1 MDKLFRKSSLLR
13 LNNPEKLNNL
23 FRIISPHNWLIL
35 TAVMVL
41 LIMVTCWSIWGSI
54 NTVVSGNGILINS
67 GQNIYDAVT
76 EYQGRLL
83 TIDVNVG
90 DRVKKGQQ
98 LATLK
103 LPLLELELDNKQQTL
118 NNLQKQRANL
128 RQFILKDFK
137 MEQKNN
143 EVLQQ
148 NWTKDLNN
156 ANNHLDYLK
165 KSLDEREKLVDKV
178 ISRQELAEL
187 KSSYYKE
194 LQNRDE
200 IRKKMME
207 NLIESKRRSKTNLQ
221 RVIEINNQILQA
233 KLELALVQRKL
244 KINSIIISPVDGE
257 IISVIGKTGEIVQ
270 AGTKIMDIEPY
281 SEFVD
286 AAIYVPAGMGKII
299 APGMMAQV
307 IPSSVKKQEYGS
319 IVGKVAAVSRFP
331 SSQQS
336 MMAVLANEKL
346 VDDFTK
352 DGPQLYIRIDLVEA
366 DTPSHYKW
374 TTSKGPNMIVTNGT
388 LCTANIITQ
397 TQAPITLVIP
407 EIKQLLGID

>member
-35 TAVMVL
+35 TAIIVL
-41 LIMVTCWSIWGSI
+41 LIMLTCWSIWGSI

-67 GQNIYDAVT
+67 GQNIYDAIT

-103 LPLLELELDNKQQTL
+103 LPLLELELENKQQTL
-118 NNLQKQRANL
+118 STLQKQRANL

-137 MEQKNN
+137 MEQQNN

-148 NWTKDLNN
+148 NWAKDLSN
-156 ANNHLDYLK
+156 ANTHLDYLK
-165 KSLDEREKLVDKV
+165 KSLDERAKLVDKV

-200 IRKKMME
+200 IRKK
-207 NLIESKRRSKTNLQ
+207 
-221 RVIEINNQILQA
+221 
-233 KLELALVQRKL
+233 
-244 KINSIIISPVDGE
+244 
-257 IISVIGKTGEIVQ
+257 
-270 AGTKIMDIEPY
+270 
-281 SEFVD
+281 
-286 AAIYVPAGMGKII
+286 
-299 APGMMAQV
+299 
-307 IPSSVKKQEYGS
+307 
-319 IVGKVAAVSRFP
+319 
-331 SSQQS
+331 
-336 MMAVLANEKL
+336 
-346 VDDFTK
+346 
-352 DGPQLYIRIDLVEA
+352 
-366 DTPSHYKW
+366 
-374 TTSKGPNMIVTNGT
+374 
-388 LCTANIITQ
+388 
-397 TQAPITLVIP
+397 
-407 EIKQLLGID
+407 

>member
-1 MDKLFRKSSLLR
+1 MDKLFRKSSILR

-23 FRIISPHNWLIL
+23 FRIISPRNWIIL
-35 TAVMVL
+35 FAVILL
-41 LIMVTCWSIWGSI
+41 LIMLTCWSIWGSI
-54 NTVVSGNGILINS
+54 NTVVAGNGILINS
-67 GQNIYDAVT
+67 GQNIYDAIA
-76 EYQGRLL
+76 EYQGRIVTL
-83 TIDVNVG
+83 DVNVG
-90 DRVKKGQQ
+90 DRVRKGQQ

-103 LPLLELELDNKQQTL
+103 LPLLEVELENKQQTL
-118 NNLQKQRANL
+118 STLQKQRANL

-137 MEQKNN
+137 MEQQNN

-148 NWTKDLNN
+148 NWAKDLSN
-156 ANNHLDYLK
+156 ANTHLDYLK
-165 KSLDEREKLVDKV
+165 KALDEREKLVDKV

-187 KSSYYKE
+187 KSSYFKE

-207 NLIESKRRSKTNLQ
+207 NLIESKRRSETNQQ
-221 RVIEINNQILQA
+221 RMVEINNRILQA
-233 KLELALVQRKL
+233 QLELSLIQKKL

-257 IISVIGKTGEIVQ
+257 IINVIGKAGEIVQ

-299 APGMMAQV
+299 EPGMMAHV
-307 IPSSVKKQEYGS
+307 VPNSVKKQVYGS
-319 IVGKVAAVSRFP
+319 IIGKVAAVSRFP

-346 VDDFTK
+346 VDNFTK
-352 DGPQLYIRIDLVEA
+352 DGPQLYIRIDLIEA

-374 TTSKGPNMIVTNGT
+374 TTSQGPNMVVTNGT
-388 LCTANIITQ
+388 LCTANIITK

-407 EIKQLLGID
+407 EIKQFLGID